1 MIATGGG
8 VVGSLGGLAR
18 CACLRADAHLPA
30 RAGGLV
36 RESRAARREERRALL
51 VAAHFCEPVYGP
63 FFCGQPRLSLYT
75 PVARGP
81 DGRVSLAILSL
92 LHPCLSFVLAETKGD
107 VARRTGWGRE

>member
-51 VAAHFCEPVYGP
+51 VAAHFCEPVYSP
-63 FFCGQPRLSLYT
+63 FFCVNPGSAFIPLFL
-75 PVARGP
+75 AGP
-81 DGRVSLAILSL
+81 T
-92 LHPCLSFVLAETKGD
+92 AEC
-107 VARRTGWGRE
+107 RSPY